1 MADNLSPNTPDNDD
15 TVSAD
20 ELAGYVM
27 ARVKRWRDVRD
38 TNYKD
43 KWNKYYAI
51 WRGEWTQ
58 DLKSKQAERSRIITP
73 ATQQATDQ
81 TVAEMVEATFGR
93 GDWLDLEDSDK
104 QEASMVEQ
112 VHNNLINDL
121 EMYNVQSAIVD
132 TYYNGAIYGTGI
144 AKRIVD
150 QKTQY
155 QYTQGPQGPQEQPQ
169 QKYCVMWEAVPPYNF
184 VVDTAATNVEDAH
197 GVAHETVRPIHEIKA
212 KQTKGEYFKGEI
224 GIASS
229 YTNTGALKM
238 SAGMSTYE
246 TDPIDGVY
254 ITEYHGLAPKR
265 LIDALASG
273 EPETDDSDVA
283 VDDENK
289 GVASEDEEL
298 VESIITIANGSKT
311 LKAVENPI
319 LGKSRGF
326 VAYQHHKA
334 PNRFW
339 GIGQPEKAF
348 NSQSALDS
356 EVRARQDTLALTT
369 YPSVTADATRL
380 PRNLNLQVI
389 PGKVFLTNGRGSEII
404 EPIRFGDVSQTNFQN
419 AQDLERMVQMATG
432 AEDPTKSVN
441 NNPRM
446 EAASGASMAQAPYI
460 KRAKLTMQNVDTDFL
475 GPLAKKTLEAYMTFD
490 PERYPTMYRYTV
502 KSSVSIMA
510 REFEQAQMTNLL
522 SVLPDGSP
530 AHNIVLKGI
539 IENYSG
545 PSKESMMA
553 AVEAMNNPDPQQQ
566 QMQQMQQQLQM
577 KTMEA
582 ELNKLQAEIMKL
594 QSASQVDQSTVKLN
608 VAKAEQA
615 PAQTHI
621 QAAQVQIAAHNTDI
635 QAAQLHQQRHDSKL
649 AAATKLHIAHQQA
662 QTARERPKPSGS
674 NT

>member
-1 MADNLSPNTPDNDD
+1 MTDNLGPDDAAN

-27 ARVKRWRDVRD
+27 ARVKRWRETRD
-38 TNYKD
+38 ANYKL
-43 KWNKYYAI
+43 KWDKYYAI

-58 DLKSKQAERSRIITP
+58 ELKGKQAERSRIITP

-93 GDWLDLEDSDK
+93 GNWLDLEDSDK
-104 QEASMVEQ
+104 QEGSVVQ
-112 VHNNLINDL
+112 IVHDHLLEDL
-121 EMYNVQSAIVD
+121 AMYNVQSAIVD

-144 AKRIVD
+144 AKRLVD

-155 QYTQGPQGPQEQPQ
+155 SIVQGPDGPSETTKK
-169 QKYCVMWEAVPPYNF
+169 KYCVMWEAVPPYNF
-184 VVDTAATNVEDAH
+184 VIDTAATNIEDAH
-197 GVAHETVRPIHEIKA
+197 GCAHETVRPKHEIQA
-212 KQTKGEYFKGEI
+212 KQTKGEYFKGEV

-238 SAGMSTYE
+238 SAGMSSYE
-246 TDPIDGVY
+246 TDPVDGVY

-265 LIDALASG
+265 LIDLLRKAK
-273 EPETDDSDVA
+273 PEKDMSDVA
-283 VDDENK
+283 VDPEETDPNE
-289 GVASEDEEL
+289 EEL
-298 VESIITIANGSKT
+298 VESIITVANGSKT

-380 PRNLNLQVI
+380 PRNLNLTVV

-404 EPIRFGDVSQTNFQN
+404 EPIKFGDVSQTNFQN

-490 PERYPTMYRYTV
+490 AQRYPMMYQYVV

-553 AVEAMNNPDPQQQ
+553 AVDAMNNPDPKQQQ
-566 QMQQMQQQLQM
+566 IQELQQQLQM
-577 KTMEA
+577 ATMQA
-582 ELNKLQAEIMKL
+582 TLQKLQAEVKEVSTSSDVNVSVARLNAIKAQMEPL
-594 QSASQVDQSTVKLN
+594 QMQIQV
-608 VAKAEQA
+608 
-615 PAQTHI
+615 AQTHI
-621 QAAQVQIAAHNTDI
+621 EGKKTDI
-635 QAAQLHQQRHDSKL
+635 QQQQVHASREKTKVD
-649 AAATKLHIAHQQA
+649 AATKLHVAHKQA
-662 QTARERPKPSGS
+662 QAAKEKPKS
-674 NT
+674 NGTNT

>member
-1 MADNLSPNTPDNDD
+1 MADNLSPDDPNQINT
-15 TVSAD
+15 AGGD

-27 ARVKRWRDVRD
+27 SRVKRWRQTRD
-38 TNYKD
+38 QNYRD
-43 KWNKYYAI
+43 KWAKYYAV
-51 WRGEWTQ
+51 WRGEWTA
-58 DLKSKQAERSRIITP
+58 DLKGKQAERSKIITP

-93 GDWLDLEDSDK
+93 GDWMDIADVDQQVPPEVVQQVHDNLLADLE
-104 QEASMVEQ
+104 
-112 VHNNLINDL
+112 L
-121 EMYNVQSAIVD
+121 YRVQSAIVD
-132 TYYNGAIYGTGI
+132 TYYNGAIFGTGI
-144 AKRIVD
+144 AKRIID
-150 QKTQY
+150 KKTQY
-155 QYTQGPQGPQEQPQ
+155 AYVPNNSGTMQDVPNK
-169 QKYCVMWEAVPPYNF
+169 KYCVMWEAVPPYNF
-184 VVDTAATNVEDAH
+184 VIDTAATNIEDAH
-197 GVAHETVRPIHEIKA
+197 GVAHETTRPTHEIKA
-212 KQTKGEYFKGEI
+212 KQDSGEYYKGEI
-224 GIASS
+224 GVASN

-238 SAGMSTYE
+238 NAGLSAYE

-265 LIDALASG
+265 LITGMSTAD
-273 EPETDDSDVA
+273 EPDMSDVA
-283 VDDENK
+283 VDEPEQD
-289 GVASEDEEL
+289 GTDEEL

-356 EVRARQDTLALTT
+356 EVRARLDTLALCT
-369 YPSVTADATRL
+369 YPVVTADATRL
-380 PRNLNLQVI
+380 PKNLNLQIV
-389 PGKVFLTNGRGSEII
+389 PGKLFLTNGRGSEII
-404 EPIRFGDVSQTNFQN
+404 EPMKLGDVSGTNFQN

-432 AEDPTKSVN
+432 AEDPTKSIN

-475 GPLAKKTLEAYMTFD
+475 GPLAKKTIEAYMTFD
-490 PERYPTMYRYTV
+490 PDRYPVMYNYVV

-545 PSKESMMA
+545 PSKESMMK
-553 AVEAMNNPDPQQQ
+553 AVDAMNNPDPQQQ

-577 KTMEA
+577 QTLQA
-582 ELNKLQAEIMKL
+582 TLAKLQAEVTNL
-594 QSASQVDQSTVKLN
+594 QTKSAVNQSQIAVNKSKAQTQGQQ
-608 VAKAEQA
+608 VAIQA
-615 PAQTHI
+615 AQTHI
-621 QAAQVQIAAHNTDI
+621 EAKKTDI
-635 QAAQLHQQRHDSKL
+635 QAAQLHQQSHSDKMN
-649 AAATKLHIAHQQA
+649 AAVKLHTAHVQA
-662 QTARERPKPSGS
+662 QTARMKPKPNGP

>member
-1 MADNLSPNTPDNDD
+1 MADNLSPDD
-15 TVSAD
+15 PSKVDVGAAD

-27 ARVKRWRDVRD
+27 TRVKRWRETRD

-43 KWNKYYAI
+43 KWQKYYAI

-58 DLKSKQAERSRIITP
+58 DLKQKQAERSRIITP

-93 GDWLDLEDSDK
+93 GDWLDIADSDQQK
-104 QEASMVEQ
+104 VPDQVQMV
-112 VHNNLINDL
+112 HDNLLADL
-121 EMYNVQSAIVD
+121 ELYRVQSAIVD

-150 QKTQY
+150 KKTQY
-155 QYTQGPQGPQEQPQ
+155 DYIPNVNGDVQDVAKK
-169 QKYCVMWEAVPPYNF
+169 KYCVMWEAVPPFNF
-184 VVDTAATNVEDAH
+184 VIDTAATNIEDAH

-212 KQTKGEYFKGEI
+212 KQDSGEYFPGVL
-224 GIASS
+224 GIASN

-238 SAGMSTYE
+238 SAGMSAYE
-246 TDPIDGVY
+246 TDPVDGVY

-265 LIDALASG
+265 LIDGISQAKK
-273 EPETDDSDVA
+273 PDMSDVA
-283 VDDENK
+283 VDDD
-289 GVASEDEEL
+289 AEDDADEVL
-298 VESIITIANGSKT
+298 VESIITVANGSLT

-380 PRNLNLQVI
+380 PRNLNLTVV

-404 EPIRFGDVSQTNFQN
+404 EPIKFGDVSQTNFQN

-475 GPLAKKTLEAYMTFD
+475 GPLAKKTIEAYMTFD
-490 PERYPTMYRYTV
+490 PDRYPAMYNYVV

-522 SVLPDGSP
+522 SILPEGSP

-539 IENYSG
+539 VENYSG
-545 PSKESMMA
+545 PSKEAMMK
-553 AVEAMNNPDPQQQ
+553 AVDALNSPDPQAQK
-566 QMQQMQQQLQM
+566 MQQMQQQLQVQ
-577 KTMEA
+577 TLQA
-582 ELNKLQAEIMKL
+582 QLAKLQAEVTKL
-594 QSASQVDQSTVKLN
+594 ESASAVDKSTVAVNQVK
-608 VAKAEQA
+608 
-615 PAQTHI
+615 AQTTTQQVAI
-621 QAAQVQIAAHNTDI
+621 QAAQTQIEAHKTDI
-635 QAAQLHQQRHDSKL
+635 QAAQLHQNDHHKKVDT
-649 AAATKLHIAHQQA
+649 AVKLHTAHLSA
-662 QTARERPKPSGS
+662 QTAREKPKPNGP